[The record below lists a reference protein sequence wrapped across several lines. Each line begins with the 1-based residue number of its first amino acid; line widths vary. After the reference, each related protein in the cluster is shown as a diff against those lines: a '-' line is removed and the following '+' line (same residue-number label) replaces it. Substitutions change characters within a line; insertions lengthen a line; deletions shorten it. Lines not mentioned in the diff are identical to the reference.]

1 MKLIDMF
8 SSEYH
13 SYSLN
18 YYKSAIKIGLITVNS
33 NKVDENYILKN
44 GDFIIHL
51 THRHIFLLF
60 YNVYN

>member
-1 MKLIDMF
+1 MF

-44 GDFIIHL
+44 GDFIVHL
-51 THRHIFLLF
+51 THRHIFLLLL
-60 YNVYN
+60 